1 MWRVLSSI
9 YGKLVSRTNLDFKFK
24 LYATRLGRESREL
37 EAGDLAYLKLD
48 LRLES
53 SRDRHRH
60 SHW

>member
-24 LYATRLGRESREL
+24 LYATRLGREL
-37 EAGDLAYLKLD
+37 EVGDLAYLKLD